1 MWRAVLVLWFACND
15 PYAETAAKS
24 GPGASEPGA
33 PSAHKPKRSEYV
45 DMSGFSRACVRD
57 ADCTLVE
64 RGRCNPCRCAT
75 TPLALKERGRY
86 MEALAGI
93 HCEGAT
99 ITPCVHCDEVVPV
112 CKNGTCIAKS
122 TEVQPAN
129 GECHSDEDCVVSCAN
144 ADDCCEQS
152 PCETVISKTALAD
165 VLSRQP
171 VGCKTVKCRAP
182 ANASQVTPRCKA
194 GKCFA
199 AFDSDLPGP

>member
-1 MWRAVLVLWFACND
+1 MWRAVLLLWLACND
-15 PYAETAAKS
+15 PYADSAKGGPNAAS
-24 GPGASEPGA
+24 PGA
-33 PSAHKPKRSEYV
+33 PGTKKPKQSEVV
-45 DMSGFSRACVRD
+45 DLSGFSRACQRD
-57 ADCTLVE
+57 TDCTLVE

-75 TPLALKERGRY
+75 TALAVTERGRY

-99 ITPCVHCDEVVPV
+99 ITPCVHCDELVPV
-112 CKNGTCIAKS
+112 CKNGKCAAKS

-144 ADDCCEQS
+144 TDDCCEQS

-171 VGCKTVKCRAP
+171 AGCKAAKCRAP
-182 ANASQVTPRCKA
+182 DHASYVTPRCKA

-199 AFDSDLPGP
+199 AFD